1 MGTKFWANKCLL
13 DVMIM
18 IKNSLFFWL
27 VILYCVD
34 QSNAQNAVVFGRIL
48 DASTND
54 GIEAALIT
62 VAEEKRTVESDQ
74 HGNYSID
81 VSSGKAID
89 LKFSRLGYEDVSYKI
104 EPLSQAAKRYLNIY
118 LSPKT
123 SDLDVTVTASRI
135 DDGGMVREQVT
146 EFKILPTA
154 SGNFESVLPS
164 IALGLNAGS
173 GGELS
178 AQYNVRGGNY
188 DENLVYVN
196 DFEIFRPQLIR
207 AGQQEGLSF
216 PNIDLIKDISFSS
229 GGYDAHYGNKMSSV
243 LDIRYK
249 RPDVTKASV
258 TGSLLGASAHI
269 EGSKRLGS
277 NAYNKLRYLI
287 GARYKTNKFLL
298 SSQET
303 KGEYIPDFV
312 DVQSYMTYDFTRS
325 LQLAVISN
333 YNTSSFQF
341 EPLSRTTTLGLI
353 TNTIRFNTAY
363 EGAEKDKFVHGL
375 FGASLNFIPE
385 RKSNPY
391 FLKLLA
397 SRYSGSEQE
406 NFDIIGYYRLSQI
419 ESDFNSEEFGKETAL
434 LGSGIQHRYAR
445 NYLYNEIKNSE
456 LKGGIELSKGNGT
469 HFIEAGFKF
478 QTELYE
484 DLLNEWERLDSAG
497 YSLPYTGNDVTI
509 NRVYKTRNTI
519 DNQKLDAFV
528 QDKFT
533 FSADHYK
540 LKLTAGIR
548 ASKTMLADETLISPR
563 VSMQYIPESKKNIS
577 YRLAWGIYYQSPFYR
592 EFRLANGDTNTKV
605 RSQKSTHYVAGLN
618 YDFMWRSV
626 SKKPFK
632 LISEFYYKRFTDLI
646 VYDVD
651 NVRIAY
657 TANNNA
663 YGYATGLDIRVN
675 GEFVP
680 NAESWV
686 NLSILSTKESIL
698 GVEHTRGR
706 DSLKF
711 VVEYVPRPTDRIF
724 NLSLFFQ
731 DYLPNNKNFKANVSY
746 SFGTGLPFGVKD
758 KNIVQRNA
766 FRYKPYQRLDI
777 GFSYLVWDRIAKNKG
792 QRNPFKFSEKTW
804 VSLEVYN
811 IMDILN
817 TASVTWI
824 RTITNEQYAI
834 NNNLT
839 SRRVNLRFRVDF

>member
-1 MGTKFWANKCLL
+1 MKK
-13 DVMIM
+13 
-18 IKNSLFFWL
+18 KLFFLALFL
-27 VILYCVD
+27 VLSASEFI
-34 QSNAQNAVVFGRIL
+34 AQNTVVFGRIL
-48 DASTND
+48 DASTNE
-54 GIEAALIT
+54 GVEAALIII
-62 VAEEKRTVESDQ
+62 ESEKISAESDQ
-74 HGNYSID
+74 FGNYSIN
-81 VSSGKAID
+81 VKAGKPLII
-89 LKFSRLGYEDVSYKI
+89 KFSRLGYDDVTYNVDGIK
-104 EPLSQAAKRYLNIY
+104 ENGKRYLNVF
-118 LSPKT
+118 LSPTT
-123 SDLDVTVTASRI
+123 SDLGVTVTAARI
-135 DDGGMVREQVT
+135 DDGGMVREQVS

-154 SGNFESVLPS
+154 SGNFESILPS

-188 DENLVYVN
+188 DENLVYIN

-229 GGYDAHYGNKMSSV
+229 GGYDARYGNKMSSV

-249 RPDVTKASV
+249 RPDVSKASISA
-258 TGSLLGASAHI
+258 SLLGATAHI
-269 EGSKRLGS
+269 EGSKRIGA

-287 GARYKTNKFLL
+287 GARYKTNKYLL

-312 DVQSYMTYDFTRS
+312 DMQSYITYDLTRS
-325 LQLAVISN
+325 LQVALIGN
-333 YNTSSFQF
+333 YNTSSFLF

-363 EGAEKDKFVHGL
+363 EGAERDKFVHGL
-375 FGASLNFIPE
+375 IGTSINFLPD

-391 FLKLLA
+391 FIKLLA

-406 NFDIIGYYRLSQI
+406 NFDILGYYRLSQI
-419 ESDFNSEEFGKETAL
+419 ESDFTSEDFGKETAL
-434 LGSGIQHRYAR
+434 LGSGVQHRYAR
-445 NYLYNEIKNSE
+445 NYLYNEIKNVE
-456 LKGGIELSKGNGT
+456 LKGGIELTKGESN
-469 HFIEAGFKF
+469 HFLEGGIKY
-478 QTELYE
+478 QSELYE

-497 YSLPYTGNDVTI
+497 YSLPYTGSEVTI
-509 NRVYKTRNTI
+509 NRVYKTRNVI
-519 DNQKLDAFV
+519 NNQKADAFV
-528 QDKFT
+528 QDKYT
-533 FSADHYK
+533 YNGESYK
-540 LKLTAGIR
+540 LKITGGLR
-548 ASKTMLADETLISPR
+548 ASHTRLAAETFYSPR
-563 VSMQYIPESKKNIS
+563 ASIQYIPESKKNIS

-605 RSQKSTHYVAGLN
+605 RSQKSVHYVAGLN
-618 YDFMWRSV
+618 YDFMWPSV

-632 LISEFYYKRFTDLI
+632 LISELYYKRFTDLI

-657 TANNNA
+657 AAQNNA
-663 YGYATGLDIRVN
+663 YGYASGLDLRIN

-686 NLSILSTKESIL
+686 NLSILTTKESIL
-698 GVEHTRGR
+698 GVQHMRGR
-706 DSLKF
+706 DTSKY
-711 VVEYVPRPTDRIF
+711 VVEYVPRPTDRLF
-724 NLSLFFQ
+724 NISLFFQ
-731 DYLPNNKNFKANVSY
+731 DYLPSNKNFKVNVSY
-746 SFGTGLPFGVKD
+746 AFGTGLPFGVKE
-758 KNIVQRNA
+758 NNTVNRNP

-777 GFSYLVWDRIAKNKG
+777 GFSYLIWDRLTKNKG
-792 QRNPFKFSEKTW
+792 EHNPFKFSEKTW

-811 IMDILN
+811 IMDIVN

-839 SRRVNLRFRVDF
+839 SRRVNLRFRMDF